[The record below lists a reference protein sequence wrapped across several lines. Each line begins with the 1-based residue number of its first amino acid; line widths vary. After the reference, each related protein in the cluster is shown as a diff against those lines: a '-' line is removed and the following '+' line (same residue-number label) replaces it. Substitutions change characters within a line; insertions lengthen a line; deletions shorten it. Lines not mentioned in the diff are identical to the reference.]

1 MSGMNDED
9 WQLIFERVA
18 EKAPKAFKDCDI
30 PLTLSVK
37 NDDGTET
44 TIYEHE
50 MRKDDSESDN

>member
-1 MSGMNDED
+1 MTDEL
-9 WQLIFERVA
+9 WQRICERVA
-18 EKAPKAFKDCDI
+18 EKAPEAFKGCGLPFTI
-30 PLTLSVK
+30 SAK